1 MFANISSRSVEGQ
14 HNRRCKSHQRV
25 KPAREAIV
33 FHPLESLEERN
44 LLTATLS
51 LNALGVLYG
60 ANGNPLANGSAIVIL
75 VDTGNDGFGDLS
87 QGSTFS
93 SDSDDKILGNAILT
107 SNDLAGAP
115 GLTGQQIIIDF
126 AASGGADL
134 AGKKMM
140 LVWYD
145 KQASAMSVSGG
156 PGSGVRFG
164 TYRTDNIQD
173 FSDIGWTVP
182 ADGLNVTLNFL
193 TDSIDG
199 AGNNPESDGEV
210 KFITGGSGPVNQP
223 PVLSTIGNRSTSE
236 LTPLS
241 FTASAND
248 PDVGNTLT
256 YSLDAASLAAGMA
269 INANTGQF
277 TWTPTEQQGPGLF
290 SVTITVADN
299 GSPTASDSETFS
311 IQVSEQ
317 NVAPVLAPIGNQTV
331 AEGQPLTVNVSAT
344 DSDLPANG
352 IVISV
357 TGLPSF
363 ASLTDNG
370 NGTGSITFAPGFSDA
385 GPYSIN
391 VTATDNGSPALSN
404 TKTFSLTVT
413 NVNSAPDAVND
424 TRSTN
429 EDTQLVITA
438 ASLLTN
444 DTDIDGDTLT
454 VTSVGSAVN
463 GSVSLAGSNITFTP
477 NANFNGPA
485 SFTYTISDGNGGTDT
500 ATVNITVNPVNDVP
514 VANDDTASTSE
525 NQPVVVSVLTNDTD
539 VDGNTLT
546 VTSVTNGTNGSVTT
560 NGTTVTYT
568 PNANFSGSD
577 SFTYTISDGNGGTD
591 TATVNITVGG
601 VNDAP
606 DAVNDTR
613 STNEDTPLIIAA
625 ASLLT
630 NDTDIDGDTLTVT
643 SVGSAVNGSVS
654 LAAGNITFTPSAN
667 FIGPA
672 SFTYTISD
680 GNGGTDTATVNI
692 TVGGV
697 NDAPDAVNDTRST
710 NEDTP
715 LVITAAS
722 LTSNDSDIDGDTLTV
737 TSVGSAVNGS
747 VSLAG
752 GNITFTPSA
761 NFNGPASFTYTISD
775 GNGGTDS
782 ATVNITVNPVND
794 APVAND
800 DIQSGTINSAI
811 KINVLTNDTDID
823 GDTLAVIAV
832 TQGVNGTVSGNGTTV
847 TYTPNTGFIGID
859 TFTYTISD
867 GNGGTDT
874 GSITVNIAAA
884 TVSAYAIS
892 DSINALAALDA
903 ATGMLTVIGEL
914 RDASNTLYDDIEAI
928 AFDPFTGSLFGV
940 QQNITAGNSTLV
952 TINTTNAHVTVIGVI
967 AAIDI
972 DALTFEP
979 TTGDLWGVDDT
990 IEPTS
995 GPTDP
1000 GRLIR
1005 IDKTTGAI
1013 LQSVKLIKAA
1023 VDPLD
1028 ALDAFD
1034 PGIDGLA
1041 FEPGT
1046 GRLLAAY
1053 SAWGQIVRDV
1063 NGNAINVLPGI
1074 PTFLFELDKTTG
1086 QMTVIGNT
1094 GVKDMEEIAFDTN
1107 GVLHG
1112 SLGDTGALNP
1122 SLPGT
1127 FPGSFEGLVSL
1138 NTLTGVATEVGS
1150 YGPAPLPAGP
1160 DQNRWDIEALAF
1172 VPVINNGGSSAQEP
1186 VAQPQPAMLQIAALD
1201 NEASEDGNNA
1211 AFSITRT
1218 GDTSQD
1224 LIVQLSRSGSAKF
1237 GAKGDYLFQCNELN
1251 ASATSI
1257 TIPAG
1262 QSSVMINVIA
1272 QDDNKVEMDKQ
1283 ATLSIRK
1290 SKNYQIADNAG
1301 SASVTVA
1308 DDEIRTLSINDVT
1321 IREGNDGV
1329 RLATF
1334 TVTLS
1339 AASSEDI
1346 TVDLGT
1352 VDGTAIAGLDYNA
1365 LAPATITF
1373 ASGQTKV
1380 KVAVEVLGDLI
1391 DEDNQT
1397 FFVNLSNAVNAVI
1410 ADAQGIGTI
1419 KDDDAAPNIRIG
1431 DVSVIE
1437 GDQAQFEVRLS
1448 AASERTITVD
1458 ASTFSAGSRTG
1469 VAVADL
1475 DYTARTTTITF
1486 NPGETSAFVIVDTLA
1501 DGDAEVNELFAVKLR
1516 NASNARIRDAIGLGA
1531 IVDSAAPS
1539 ITISD
1544 AQIDEPVNGTANL
1557 TFEVTLSEPAATPIT
1572 VKYTV
1577 PPGLGAG
1584 KAGIFDIKPI
1594 LVGTVTFEAG
1604 QTTRTIDVLVKSD
1617 ELDEADETVTVTL
1630 LSSNLGIITDA
1641 QGVGVIIDDDQTP
1654 TLAVNDMEI
1663 IEGNGGRKFAVV
1675 TVTLSSASG
1684 REITVD
1690 VETADDTATAG
1701 EDYAPVVVTTLT
1713 FLPGQTSKRLLIP
1726 ILGDRIIEAD
1736 ETFSVNLSNANN
1748 ATITDAQGIVAI
1760 HDND

>member
-1 MFANISSRSVEGQ
+1 
-14 HNRRCKSHQRV
+14 
-25 KPAREAIV
+25 
-33 FHPLESLEERN
+33 
-44 LLTATLS
+44 
-51 LNALGVLYG
+51 
-60 ANGNPLANGSAIVIL
+60 
-75 VDTGNDGFGDLS
+75 
-87 QGSTFS
+87 
-93 SDSDDKILGNAILT
+93 
-107 SNDLAGAP
+107 
-115 GLTGQQIIIDF
+115 
-126 AASGGADL
+126 
-134 AGKKMM
+134 
-140 LVWYD
+140 
-145 KQASAMSVSGG
+145 
-156 PGSGVRFG
+156 
-164 TYRTDNIQD
+164 
-173 FSDIGWTVP
+173 
-182 ADGLNVTLNFL
+182 
-193 TDSIDG
+193 
-199 AGNNPESDGEV
+199 
-210 KFITGGSGPVNQP
+210 
-223 PVLSTIGNRSTSE
+223 
-236 LTPLS
+236 
-241 FTASAND
+241 
-248 PDVGNTLT
+248 
-256 YSLDAASLAAGMA
+256 
-269 INANTGQF
+269 
-277 TWTPTEQQGPGLF
+277 
-290 SVTITVADN
+290 
-299 GSPTASDSETFS
+299 
-311 IQVSEQ
+311 
-317 NVAPVLAPIGNQTV
+317 
-331 AEGQPLTVNVSAT
+331 
-344 DSDLPANG
+344 
-352 IVISV
+352 
-357 TGLPSF
+357 
-363 ASLTDNG
+363 
-370 NGTGSITFAPGFSDA
+370 
-385 GPYSIN
+385 
-391 VTATDNGSPALSN
+391 
-404 TKTFSLTVT
+404 
-413 NVNSAPDAVND
+413 
-424 TRSTN
+424 
-429 EDTQLVITA
+429 
-438 ASLLTN
+438 
-444 DTDIDGDTLT
+444 
-454 VTSVGSAVN
+454 
-463 GSVSLAGSNITFTP
+463 
-477 NANFNGPA
+477 
-485 SFTYTISDGNGGTDT
+485 
-500 ATVNITVNPVNDVP
+500 VNITVN
-514 VANDDTASTSE
+514 A
-525 NQPVVVSVLTNDTD
+525 
-539 VDGNTLT
+539 
-546 VTSVTNGTNGSVTT
+546 
-560 NGTTVTYT
+560 
-568 PNANFSGSD
+568 
-577 SFTYTISDGNGGTD
+577 
-591 TATVNITVGG
+591 
-601 VNDAP
+601 
-606 DAVNDTR
+606 
-613 STNEDTPLIIAA
+613 
-625 ASLLT
+625 
-630 NDTDIDGDTLTVT
+630 
-643 SVGSAVNGSVS
+643 
-654 LAAGNITFTPSAN
+654 
-667 FIGPA
+667 
-672 SFTYTISD
+672 
-680 GNGGTDTATVNI
+680 
-692 TVGGV
+692 V

-715 LVITAAS
+715 LVIAAAS
-722 LTSNDSDIDGDTLTV
+722 LLTNDTDIDGDTLNV

-761 NFNGPASFTYTISD
+761 NYNGPASFTYTISD

-800 DIQSGTINSAI
+800 DIQSGTIDSAI
-811 KINVLTNDTDID
+811 TINVLTNDTDID

-847 TYTPNTGFIGID
+847 TYTPNTGFIGTD

-952 TINTTNAHVTVIGVI
+952 TINTTNAHVNVIGVI

-972 DALTFEP
+972 DALTFDP

-1211 AFSITRT
+1211 AFCVTRT

-1448 AASERTITVD
+1448 AASERIITVD